1 MKITRERRNDAF
13 CKLGDAYCAAMELLK
28 DYPGMLGPVYEVLK
42 AITELQSLIST
53 MELEELLDQM
63 EDQRDDTE

>member
-13 CKLGDAYCAAMELLK
+13 CKLGDAYCAAIDLLK
-28 DYPGMLGPVYEVLK
+28 DYPGMLGPMYEVLK
-42 AITELQSLIST
+42 SITELQTLIST

-63 EDQRDDTE
+63 EEKR